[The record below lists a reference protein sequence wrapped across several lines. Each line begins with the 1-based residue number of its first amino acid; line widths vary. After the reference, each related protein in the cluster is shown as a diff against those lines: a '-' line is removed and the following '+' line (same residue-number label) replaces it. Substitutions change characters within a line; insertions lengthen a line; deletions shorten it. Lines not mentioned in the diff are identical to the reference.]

1 MSKGWQ
7 GICVCYSKMFKDF
20 SLKKFFIVINKMYI
34 KFTYISTCRNLV
46 YVMIWCLGYCYP
58 TLKASVKIYH
68 FDALGNKNNLSAHV
82 KMLAW

>member
-7 GICVCYSKMFKDF
+7 GICVCYSKMFEGL
-20 SLKKFFIVINKMYI
+20 SLNKFFIVTNKTYI
-34 KFTYISTCRNLV
+34 KFTYVAIWNYI
-46 YVMIWCLGYCYP
+46 YVMIWCLEYCYP